1 MTDNRPIRVL
11 LADDDEAVIRAYSAS
26 LGDYLRPSA
35 PQATDVV
42 DALDEEL
49 FGPEADSKPRA
60 DIELCRQG
68 EEAIRLVTEAL
79 EAGNPFDVVVLDIR
93 MPPGIDGVHAAQR
106 IRDLAP
112 NVRILFVSGFS
123 DYRRREL
130 EELVPP
136 PDFMDFIQ
144 KPVRLSVLAD
154 RIITAAYG

>member
-1 MTDNRPIRVL
+1 MTDKRPIRVL

-26 LGDYLRPSA
+26 LGDYLQPAA
-35 PQATDVV
+35 PQPVEAV
-42 DALDEEL
+42 DALEEEL
-49 FGPEADSKPRA
+49 YGRGDDTRPRA

-68 EEAIRLVTEAL
+68 EEAIRLFSESL

-93 MPPGIDGVHAAQR
+93 MPPGIDGVDAARR

-112 NVRILFVSGFS
+112 NVRILFVSGYS
-123 DYRRREL
+123 DYRRGEL

-136 PDFMDFIQ
+136 PDFVDYIQ

-154 RIITAAYG
+154 RIITAAHG